1 LQLKTVHLSICHE
14 RVKKCTFRKRTF
26 FKLVLLD
33 TEHIQL
39 KKIDYPS
46 LNWNNWSE
54 NRFTSHKK
62 VKKEVSTTA
71 NATSLLGDNWLKIK
85 LPMKHFLSFY
95 LTFISISL
103 KWDKV
108 EVWNWMLPIYEMSI
122 RFIIL
127 SIKWWKFNVRVSV
140 GCMHML
146 VALHNKFSG
155 YLNQFMFSFATN
167 NLGLMC
173 ACKFCYCI

>member
-1 LQLKTVHLSICHE
+1 MPRASQKMYISKENFFQACVIGHRAHS
-14 RVKKCTFRKRTF
+14 VKKKLIIHRWIGTIEAKIALHRTKKLKKRFQQLPTQLYFSATIGWKLNCPWSIFFHFIFDFYFNF
-26 FKLVLLD
+26 FKVGQSRGLKLD
-33 TEHIQL
+33 
-39 KKIDYPS
+39 
-46 LNWNNWSE
+46 
-54 NRFTSHKK
+54 
-62 VKKEVSTTA
+62 
-71 NATSLLGDNWLKIK
+71 ATDIWK
-85 LPMKHFLSFY
+85 
-95 LTFISISL
+95 
-103 KWDKV
+103 
-108 EVWNWMLPIYEMSI
+108 SI

-155 YLNQFMFSFATN
+155 YLNQFMFSFAKN